1 MNRNIGMRAL
11 SVLLAMLQVSVA
23 MVPAVAA
30 QSEKRFEEELLQ
42 NMGIKV
48 NSIDTEL
55 CDYKTVGDTVFFNGN
70 VKFDAESGVSGKFE
84 RIYADQQ
91 VSGYY
96 SKNGSYHI
104 ESVGTNYRSAID
116 AQVISESSDAITL
129 KIEQVVVKN
138 GVVKVSSDIV
148 TLPKT
153 ERPDINDFG
162 GVSSI
167 GLTSDKTKIDL
178 PSMAPPGS
186 TLVFNDVQYFYL
198 VYGTAALAVVAAYF
212 GVLPA
217 VILGLAAVALEAAAD
232 YGDFDT
238 EDCYLDVWLVPEPHP
253 SAPILIEVDYIYL
266 NTFFSLCDAYDS

>member
-11 SVLLAMLQVSVA
+11 SALLAVLLVSVA

-42 NMGIKV
+42 SMGIKV

-55 CDYKTVGDTVFFNGN
+55 RDYKKVGDTIFFNGN
-70 VKFDAESGVSGKFE
+70 VKFDAESGISGKFE

-96 SKNGSYHI
+96 SENGSYHI
-104 ESVGTNYRSAID
+104 ESVGTSYSSVID
-116 AQVISESSDAITL
+116 AQVVSESSDAITL
-129 KIEQVVVKN
+129 KIEQMVVKN
-138 GVVKVSSDIV
+138 GVVKASSDTV

-153 ERPDINDFG
+153 ERPDLDDLS
-162 GVSSI
+162 GVSGI

-198 VYGTAALAVVAAYF
+198 LHGTVALAAIATYF

-217 VILGLAAVALEAAAD
+217 VILGLVAAALNALAD
-232 YGDFDT
+232 YGDFDP

-253 SAPILIEVDYIYL
+253 SAPILIEVDYVYVY
-266 NTFFSLCDAYDS
+266 T